1 MLPNAIINYL
11 QQAAK
16 EARIENAEAKY
27 FVVRGRITGFILVS

>member
-16 EARIENAEAKY
+16 EARTEMPDRNTSVFEA
-27 FVVRGRITGFILVS
+27 G